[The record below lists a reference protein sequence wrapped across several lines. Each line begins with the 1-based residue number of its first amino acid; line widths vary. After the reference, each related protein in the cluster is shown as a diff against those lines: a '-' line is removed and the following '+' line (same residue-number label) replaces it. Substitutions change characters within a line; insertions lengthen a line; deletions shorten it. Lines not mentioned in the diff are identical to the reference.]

1 MSTASTVSIEKLDS
15 DNYGIWKIKMKAL
28 LLSKELWG
36 VIEGDDEDKKKSNQV
51 MGLLLLHVSD
61 YHLGL
66 ADEVA
71 TAKGLWDKLESTFK
85 AKYNARR
92 LLLRQQ
98 LNTLRKEAT
107 ESIPQY
113 VARAKS
119 IASELEAVGHK
130 PEASELSLPVL
141 SGLPKEYNVLVTI
154 VSVAKEAPSLDDL
167 LPMLLN
173 TEQQVSQEEDPT
185 AVPIYGAKAGERLC
199 FYCKKPG
206 HIKVNCAK
214 RNAAMGTRRG
224 VSFALPY

>member
-1 MSTASTVSIEKLDS
+1 MATDSVSTVRIEKLDT
-15 DNYGIWKIKMKAL
+15 DNYGIWRQKMKAL
-28 LLSKELWG
+28 LLSKELWS
-36 VIEGDDEDKKKSNQV
+36 VIDGDDSEDKKKSNQV

-61 YHLGL
+61 FHLGL

-85 AKYNARR
+85 AKFMARR

-98 LNTLRKEAT
+98 LNSLRKEST
-107 ESIPQY
+107 ESITEY

-130 PEASELSLPVL
+130 PEASELALPVL
-141 SGLPKEYNVLVTI
+141 SGLPKEYGVLVTI
-154 VSVAKEAPSLDDL
+154 ISVAKEPPAIDDL
-167 LPMLLN
+167 LPMLLM

-185 AVPIYGAKAGERLC
+185 AIKVYGAKTGERLC

-206 HIKVNCAK
+206 HVKVNCKKRLAK
-214 RNAAMGTRRG
+214 IQKSNRVIA
-224 VSFALPY
+224 F